1 MVGGMRRTAVA
12 LSAVLVLVMSGCAS
26 AGGGRT
32 AAEIDA
38 APATGDTISG
48 TGYSY
53 AVPEGWGVPE
63 GGAASFG
70 GDTLAADL
78 EDADGFADNV
88 NVILSP
94 AGEVS
99 ADQVESA
106 GADELKGSGG
116 TDVQVL
122 DRVSVAGSESAHLRA
137 SLSSSGVDYD
147 IEQYYLTSDG
157 QTYIVTFSFSSG
169 LPDDQRVST
178 AESVLASWSWT

>member
-1 MVGGMRRTAVA
+1 MRRTAVA
-12 LSAVLVLVMSGCAS
+12 LSAVLVLALSGCAS
-26 AGGGRT
+26 SGGGGGT

-78 EDADGFADNV
+78 EDDDGFSDNV

-99 ADQVESA
+99 AEQVETA
-106 GADELKGSGG
+106 GVDELKGSGG

-147 IEQYYLTSDG
+147 IEQYYLTSGG

-169 LPDDQRVST
+169 LPDAQRVST